1 MDERTRRVGE
11 NEALFRVVNERIEDV
26 NRAFGAVIGTMAVVC
41 ECGAIECAEQIT
53 LTPAEYERVRAD
65 PTSFVLVPGHE
76 EPDLERVVSR
86 GDGYVIVQKIG
97 RDAAALA
104 RDTNPRG

>member
-26 NRAFGAVIGTMAVVC
+26 KCAF
-41 ECGAIECAEQIT
+41 GAIECTEQIT
-53 LTPAEYERVRAD
+53 LTPEEYERVRAD

-76 EPDLERVVSR
+76 MPDVERVVSR
-86 GDGYVIVQKIG
+86 SDGFVIVQKIG
-97 RDAAALA
+97 RDAASLA
-104 RDTNPRG
+104 RETDPRQ